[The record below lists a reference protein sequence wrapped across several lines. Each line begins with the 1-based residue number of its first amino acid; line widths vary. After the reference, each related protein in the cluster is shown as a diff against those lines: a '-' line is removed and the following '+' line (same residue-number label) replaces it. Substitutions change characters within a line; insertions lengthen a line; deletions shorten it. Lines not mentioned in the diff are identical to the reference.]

1 MKSLI
6 KNIVNT
12 VLTFI
17 VSILGPSAGNIV
29 GVFFI
34 SMLPIVELR
43 GSIPV
48 GYTLGLPWHIN
59 MIASIIG
66 NMLPVPFILL
76 FVVKAFEFM
85 KKHDIMKG
93 LVEKLEKRAMSR
105 SESVANK
112 EFWGLMIFVAIPLP
126 GTGAWTGAL
135 IAALLRLNPKKSF
148 LAVLLGV
155 TIAAILI
162 TLGVYGIVDKLI

>member
-1 MKSLI
+1 MKSVI
-6 KNIVNT
+6 KNIVNS
-12 VLTFI
+12 VLAFM
-17 VSILGPSAGNIV
+17 VSILGPGAGNII
-29 GVFFI
+29 GVFLI
-34 SMLPIVELR
+34 SILPIVELR

-48 GYTLGLPWHIN
+48 GYSLGLPWN
-59 MIASIIG
+59 VKMIASIIG

-85 KKHDIMKG
+85 KKHNIMKG

-135 IAALLRLNPKKSF
+135 IAALLGLNPKKSF

-155 TIAAILI
+155 VVAAFLV
-162 TLGVYGIVDKLI
+162 TLGVYGIIDKVI

>member
-1 MKSLI
+1 MKSVI
-6 KNIVNT
+6 KNIVNS
-12 VLTFI
+12 VLAFM
-17 VSILGPSAGNIV
+17 VSILGPGAGNII
-29 GVFFI
+29 GVFLI

-48 GYTLGLPWHIN
+48 GYSLGLPWHVN

-85 KKHDIMKG
+85 KKHNIMKG

-135 IAALLRLNPKKSF
+135 IAALLGLNPKKSF

-155 TIAAILI
+155 VVAAFLV
-162 TLGVYGIVDKLI
+162 TLGVYGIIDKVI

>member
-17 VSILGPSAGNIV
+17 VGILGPSAGNIV

-85 KKHDIMKG
+85 KKHGIMKG